1 MFGKTWRLS
10 ALLSSATLLA
20 ACVTTGVG
28 TGETDG
34 DGPAVSFSWTS
45 DNARTGSMTAT
56 VAGTGEEFSGR
67 FFQVTSETRVDELQ
81 PLWTGWRSRRR
92 GWPYWGDDFGPS
104 FMTHYSGRVLANLA
118 SVNGEHMRCNFRL
131 VRPSSGMSGG
141 GEGRCQGPDGSHVE
155 ATFPTR

>member
-34 DGPAVSFSWTS
+34 GGPAVSFSWSS
-45 DNARTGSMTAT
+45 DNARTGSITAT
-56 VAGTGEEFSGR
+56 VASTGEEFTGR

-81 PLWTGWRSRRR
+81 PLWSGWHSRWRN
-92 GWPYWGDDFGPS
+92 WPYWGDDFGPS

-118 SVNGEHMRCNFRL
+118 SANGEHMRCNFRL
-131 VRPSSGMSGG
+131 VRPSSGMSSGG
-141 GEGRCQGPDGSHVE
+141 QGRCQSPDGSTVD